1 METREASR
9 AGKGTRGAMV
19 GPPPRP
25 QPQPPPQPLQLEP
38 YTPPKKSL
46 GKVGARS
53 GSRSE
58 GAGTGGMLW
67 SEDMRQELQG

>member
-25 QPQPPPQPLQLEP
+25 QPQPPPQP
-38 YTPPKKSL
+38 YTPPQKSL

-58 GAGTGGMLW
+58 GAGTGGILW
-67 SEDMRQELQG
+67 SEDRRQELQG